1 MTGPSYLELEQR
13 VQRLEKDLAACRETE
28 KELEQSRRA
37 FKELAE
43 ILTEGVFECDR
54 HLQITYANP
63 AALKIFG
70 KEDLSSCE
78 NMSCL
83 DFIAQSD
90 RDRAEK
96 NITSIRDGAC
106 TGPNEYRGMRANGS
120 VFPAFF
126 HSMPVYVD
134 GRLKGVRGII
144 IDLTEQRL
152 LEEQLLQRQRLDSL
166 GILAGGVAHDF
177 NNLLSGIMGY
187 LNVLTL
193 NNDNMTEKQK
203 RYIDNILDSVKR
215 GSSIISQFQQISG
228 GEENRPEPLDI
239 YPVARDV
246 FSILERTTDRLIKKY
261 LDIEPDTFFIRG
273 KADELHQVLMN
284 LATNAV
290 HAIEEKGTTPHDYIR
305 LCAFDSGTPGKATE
319 CDAPDEW
326 VVLEFEDSGKG
337 MTEEV
342 RKKAFDPLFT
352 TKSKGPGT
360 PGNGLGLAMVHKIV
374 TRNLGAD
381 ISVASSPGGGCTFR
395 FHLKK
400 SDPPRLEKDCAVIC
414 NTGGTETLLVVDDDP
429 LVRESAVT
437 GLTDYGYEVLTAVD
451 GRQGLDIFQSEHKR
465 IQLVLLDLNMPEIG
479 GCDLFEKMLEIDP
492 DVRVIITSGYREN
505 YGHREVL
512 LKAKRYLQKPYELYE
527 LEKAVRE
534 TLDTNRS
541 VLK

>member
-1 MTGPSYLELEQR
+1 MTGPSYEELEQR

-37 FKELAE
+37 FRELAGL
-43 ILTEGVFECDR
+43 LTEGVFECGHDLR
-54 HLQITYANP
+54 ITYANP

-70 KEDLSSCE
+70 KENLPSCK
-78 NMSCL
+78 NICCL
-83 DFIAQSD
+83 DFIAPND
-90 RDRAEK
+90 RERAEK
-96 NITSIRDGAC
+96 NISSIRHGTY
-106 TGPNEYRGMRANGS
+106 TGPNEYRALRSDGS

-144 IDLTEQRL
+144 VDLTEQRL

-228 GEENRPEPLDI
+228 GAEDQSEPLDI

-246 FSILERTTDRLIKKY
+246 FNILERTTDRLIKKH
-261 LDIEPDTFFIRG
+261 LDIEPGTFFIRG
-273 KADELHQVLMN
+273 RADELHQVLMN

-290 HAIEEKGTTPHDYIR
+290 HAIEEKGAASNDYIR
-305 LCAFDSGTPGKATE
+305 LAAFDSGTSGKTAE
-319 CDAPDEW
+319 CDAQDGR
-326 VVLEFEDSGKG
+326 VILEFEDTGKG

-352 TKSKGPGT
+352 TKSKGHGT
-360 PGNGLGLAMVHKIV
+360 PGNGLGLAMVNKIV

-381 ISVASSPGGGCTFR
+381 ISVSSFPGGGCTFR
-395 FHLKK
+395 LQLKK
-400 SDPPRLEKDCAVIC
+400 SDPPRSQTECSPSCRV
-414 NTGGTETLLVVDDDP
+414 GGTETLLVVDDDP

-437 GLTDYGYEVLTAVD
+437 GLTDYGYEVITAED
-451 GRQGLDIFQSEHKR
+451 GKEGLEIFQSEHKR
-465 IQLVLLDLNMPEIG
+465 IQLVLLDLNMPKIS
-479 GCDLFEKMLEIDP
+479 GCDLFEKMLETDP
-492 DVRVIITSGYREN
+492 DVRVIITSGYRESYN
-505 YGHREVL
+505 DREVL
-512 LKAKRYLQKPYELYE
+512 LCAKRYLQKPYELHE
-527 LEKAVRE
+527 LEKTVRE
-534 TLDTNRS
+534 TLDIES
-541 VLK
+541 AVLK